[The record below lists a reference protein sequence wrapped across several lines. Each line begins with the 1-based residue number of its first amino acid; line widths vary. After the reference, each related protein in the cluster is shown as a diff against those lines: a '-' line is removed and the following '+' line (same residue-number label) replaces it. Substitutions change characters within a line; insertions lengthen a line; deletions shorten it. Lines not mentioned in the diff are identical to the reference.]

1 MKKILCL
8 LLIVGVAVLL
18 TSCAQADAIKNG
30 IKDKLSKPAEEV
42 INIEPI
48 MAKPEIASSFEH
60 AYSFLVIQEVKGK
73 NLITTIDG
81 TDIRYSI
88 PNWFGDAILVPG
100 TYIVVEHAD
109 NSLPTN
115 PMQFGFIYSM
125 LYFSADGNIVE
136 GIKPQ

>member
-1 MKKILCL
+1 MKKIVSV
-8 LLIVGVAVLL
+8 LLIVMIALTL

-30 IKDKLSKPAEEV
+30 IKDKLQKPAEEV
-42 INIEPI
+42 TNIEPI

-60 AYSFLVIQEVKGK
+60 AYSFLVIQEVKG
-73 NLITTIDG
+73 NNIIATIDG

-88 PNWFGDAILVPG
+88 PNWFGDVILVPG

-125 LYFSADGNIVE
+125 LYFSADGNTVE
-136 GIKPQ
+136 GIKP

>member
-42 INIEPI
+42 VNIEPI
-48 MAKPEIASSFEH
+48 MAKPEIVSSFEH

-73 NLITTIDG
+73 NLIATIDG
-81 TDIRYSI
+81 TDIRYSV
-88 PNWFGDAILVPG
+88 PNWFGDVILVPG
-100 TYIVVEHAD
+100 TYIIVEHAD

-136 GIKPQ
+136 GIKP